1 MASSP
6 ARHTTTTAARPQY
19 LRVVHLTVDASGL
32 GYNLAV
38 LGVLLPALLA
48 VCMVHPPDLDPEV
61 GRRALPWLP
70 PDLARQVV
78 KHKRDFARG
87 AAAAAAWPLPFHQPG
102 GPNGIEPTIVAQCER
117 LVQALRSQA
126 PFSEV
131 VAGLGTLAHL
141 ALDLNAPFVTQ
152 GGDAYALA
160 FASYQRSAAA
170 RVPIVFYGQDRMQL
184 AQPRTALE
192 PYLAVRRRAAASLA
206 PLVRY
211 DLDRVG
217 GPGRWA
223 SLDDRSTSFGAASLA
238 INHASSVFANL
249 ASWVWRQ
256 GGGLVPEI
264 APPQQMFLV
273 WKGEPRPRE
282 APRVRLRVR

>member
-1 MASSP
+1 V
-6 ARHTTTTAARPQY
+6 TAGGGRGCPTRPPGVS
-19 LRVVHLTVDASGL
+19 RRTAPGFRL
-32 GYNLAV
+32 GYNLTV
-38 LGVLLPALLA
+38 LEALLPAVMA
-48 VCMVHPPDLDPEV
+48 VCMVHSPDLDPEV

-87 AAAAAAWPLPFHQPG
+87 AAAAAAWPQQFHKPG
-102 GPNGIEPTIVAQCER
+102 GPNGLESTIFAQCER
-117 LVQALRSQA
+117 IVQALRSQA

-141 ALDLNAPFVTQ
+141 TLDLNAPFVAH
-152 GGDAYALA
+152 GGDTYAQA
-160 FASYQRSAAA
+160 FASYQRSAAP
-170 RVPIVFYGQDRMQL
+170 RVPIVFYGQDRIQL
-184 AQPRTALE
+184 GQAKATIE
-192 PYLAVRRRAAASLA
+192 PYLATRRRAAASLA

-217 GPGRWA
+217 GPGRWPA
-223 SLDDRSTSFGAASLA
+223 LDDRSTSFGAASLA
-238 INHASSVFANL
+238 LNHASSVFANL

-256 GGGLVPEI
+256 GGGLVPDI
-264 APPQQMFLV
+264 PQGGQRFLV